1 MRGNVVSP
9 QHEVRVNRNGS
20 IFVTQQE
27 SSADS
32 PSVCDP
38 PEGLGW
44 AATPV
49 PSPPT
54 STPFALSRTPSPVQ
68 RRNRTAPDENDLP
81 PHEEGHIPDAL
92 ARAIERTSPINP
104 LAPRDHLADAGRVGL
119 RVVDAARE
127 LNRASPALAHAHRV
141 GHVDEYEREWRESQR
156 RVDYANP
163 EQGFDA
169 GDGATGIALPSRDV
183 NPAAPP
189 DGIVPIP
196 LLGNVS
202 PRSPEAP
209 WPPVASL
216 RATPPHLNT
225 PPHILIGSLRKNA
238 LLATSSEAFAKT
250 HSLPVQQQHKVTA
263 PCFYFFNVC
272 MTYFFAII

>member
-1 MRGNVVSP
+1 
-9 QHEVRVNRNGS
+9 
-20 IFVTQQE
+20 
-27 SSADS
+27 
-32 PSVCDP
+32 
-38 PEGLGW
+38 
-44 AATPV
+44 
-49 PSPPT
+49 
-54 STPFALSRTPSPVQ
+54 
-68 RRNRTAPDENDLP
+68 
-81 PHEEGHIPDAL
+81 
-92 ARAIERTSPINP
+92 
-104 LAPRDHLADAGRVGL
+104 
-119 RVVDAARE
+119 
-127 LNRASPALAHAHRV
+127 
-141 GHVDEYEREWRESQR
+141 VDEYEREWRESQR